1 MRLRCARC
9 GCYLQFSEIYPGEP
23 SPDGWTHWTGRVK
36 PCARCL
42 REERKQA
49 IKDSKMVERALVGAG
64 AFYFVKFVLEKV
76 GKL

>member
-23 SPDGWTHWTGRVK
+23 SPDGWTHWTGRVQ

-42 REERKQA
+42 RE
-49 IKDSKMVERALVGAG
+49 
-64 AFYFVKFVLEKV
+64 AFDRGIYAEYT
-76 GKL
+76 GDES